1 MAIGFTNAQKKIGTD
16 VSDTTAIA
24 SDVLESE
31 DFYLA
36 NGTKATGTIPTYAGS
51 TEITENATLDTEG
64 KYLAS
69 DIVVNVSGGT
79 PPISTGGLFTGATI
93 PLTYKDNTHDYE
105 NTYEYNSANYNIT
118 ITGLT
123 GRATIK
129 GNGTNSVSVAFDV
142 SSASCSL
149 AEFVISLS
157 DGTNTHTFNGLHAH
171 YGTTVTG
178 ILTLAY
184 TNIPRTGTGT
194 IGTEY
199 KFIETAST
207 ALPVFASAT
216 TLWNTIYSYQVLSVL
231 IGNFSSTSIG
241 NSFLRYCYSFNQ
253 PLVIPSGVTSIGT
266 NFLYNCYSF
275 NQPLTLPSGLSS
287 IGTYFIAYCYSFNQP
302 LTLPSGVTSIG
313 TYFLYNCYSFNQPLT
328 LPSNLA
334 SIGTNFLN
342 SCYSFNQPLDLSGVT
357 SIGESFLSNCYSF
370 SQPLTLPSD
379 ITSIGTNFL
388 SNCYSFNQP
397 LTLPSGVSSIGNS
410 FLFAC
415 YSFNQPLTL
424 PSGVTSIGIYFLHS
438 CFSLSTITYNASVY
452 PIDDYSLSQDLY
464 SKTSASGAGII
475 VYGTNRAE
483 LIIAL
488 PDRTVS
494 PYRKLING
502 GAD

>member
-16 VSDTTAIA
+16 VSDTTAVA
-24 SDVLESE
+24 SDVLASE

-51 TEITENATLDTEG
+51 TEITENATLETEG

-123 GRATIK
+123 GRATIT
-129 GNGTNSVSVAFDV
+129 GNGTKSVSVAFDV
-142 SSASCSL
+142 SSATSSL

-157 DGTNTHTFNGLHAH
+157 DGTNTYTFDGLHAH

-178 ILTLAY
+178 VLTLAY
-184 TNIPRTGTGT
+184 TNVPRTGTGT

-199 KFIETAST
+199 KFIEST
-207 ALPVFASAT
+207 DLPLFAT
-216 TLWNTIYSYQVLSVL
+216 TTTIWNTIYSYQVLNVL

-241 NSFLRYCYSFNQ
+241 DYFLAYCHSFNQPLVIPSEVASIGTNFLRYCYSFNQ
-253 PLVIPSGVTSIGT
+253 PLTLPSNITSIGASFLYSCYSFNQPLTLPSGLPSIGT
-266 NFLYNCYSF
+266 NFLANCYSF
-275 NQPLTLPSGLSS
+275 NQPLTLPSGLPSIGDYFLRSCYSFNQPLVIPSEVAS
-287 IGTYFIAYCYSFNQP
+287 IGTNFLYSCYSFNQPLTLPSNITSIEASFLYSCYSFNQP
-302 LTLPSGVTSIG
+302 LTLPSGLPSIG
-313 TYFLYNCYSFNQPLT
+313 ASFLYS
-328 LPSNLA
+328 
-334 SIGTNFLN
+334 
-342 SCYSFNQPLDLSGVT
+342 
-357 SIGESFLSNCYSF
+357 
-370 SQPLTLPSD
+370 
-379 ITSIGTNFL
+379 
-388 SNCYSFNQP
+388 CYSFNQP
-397 LTLPSGVSSIGNS
+397 LTLPSGI
-410 FLFAC
+410 
-415 YSFNQPLTL
+415 
-424 PSGVTSIGIYFLHS
+424 TSIGTYFLNN
-438 CFSLSTITYNASVY
+438 CYSLSTLTYNSAVY
-452 PIDDYSLSQDLY
+452 PTDNDSLSQASN

-483 LIIAL
+483 LLIAL
-488 PDRTVS
+488 PDRTAS